1 MKPNRKMLLQWSPRR
16 QGSLDLGHEL
26 IIDNFAGGGGTSTGL
41 EAAFGRPVDIAINHD
56 PQAIAMHAL
65 NHPRTKHLCENVW
78 NVDPIEVTQNRPVAL
93 VWLSPD
99 CKHFSKAKGGTP
111 VSKNIRGLAW
121 VGVRWLLKSSPRVF
135 MLENVEEFT
144 TWGDLMEIAPGV
156 WIPDP
161 SKRGDTFR
169 AFIAMITTG
178 IDPEDPQFI
187 EACDHLEIDTHGP
200 EARRLIAGLGYD
212 VDWRELRACDNGAP
226 TIRKRLFIVGRRDG
240 LPVRFPEQ
248 EYGDPTSHKVIAG
261 MLAPYRTSAD
271 CIDFSLPAQSIFSR
285 KKALAKNTQRRV
297 AKGLWR
303 HVLTSAKPFIVTNTT
318 GHPGGSIDQPL
329 ATVTTGNHH
338 MLGQPVLAPFLNEHA
353 NASNQ
358 RTMSADEPMR
368 TICAQVKGGHFSV
381 VASAL
386 APLRGTSEGHLDNA
400 RSVDQPM
407 TTISASGTHHA
418 LVGAE
423 LVTAHIQRDMGCS
436 VGHAADVPLGT
447 VTAGGGG
454 KSSLVGAHLV
464 TIGYGE
470 RAGQDARTQDV
481 EQPLGTVVAGG
492 VKQAIV
498 ATHITK
504 FRTGSIGSSM
514 AEPMPTVTANSFIKR
529 PGGSVP
535 LGMVA
540 AHLTHLTHHGERSG
554 TSPDQPLP
562 TVTGANR
569 GEQALVAAN
578 LIDIGHGESCSTGA
592 KRWGSGVRSLEAPL
606 NAVTASS
613 SPSALVSAFL
623 EQANGGFYAD
633 NDGRGADEPLSTITA
648 RGTNQRL
655 ITACLV
661 KYYSS
666 GGQSQAADVPLHT
679 ISTKARM
686 GVVEAMQVPFDC
698 LAEEHREKARLCA
711 DLMREHMPEQFPS
724 DAELV
729 LMQYQ
734 GSLWVLVDI
743 TLRMLKPRELYR
755 AQAFPESYIIH
766 EIPDP
771 DLLFK
776 DGVQVADPLS
786 VPRIPLSTTAQI
798 RMCGNSVVP
807 LQAEALIRANFAHE
821 RLMSGVAA

>member
-1 MKPNRKMLLQWSPRR
+1 M
-16 QGSLDLGHEL
+16 

-65 NHPRTKHLCENVW
+65 NHPHTTHLCENVW
-78 NVDPIEVTQNRPVAL
+78 NVDPIAVTKNRPVAL

-121 VGVRWLLKSSPRVF
+121 VGVRWLLKTSPRVF

-144 TWGDLMEIAPGV
+144 TWGDLTEIGPGL

-178 IDPEDPQFI
+178 IEPGHPQLL
-187 EACDHLEIDTHGP
+187 EACDHLGLDPDGP
-200 EARRLIAGLGYD
+200 EAHRLIAGLGYD

-240 LPVRFPEQ
+240 LPVRFPQQ
-248 EYGDPTSHKVIAG
+248 EFAEPTSTQVIAG

-271 CIDFSLPAQSIFSR
+271 CIDFTLPAQSIFGR
-285 KKALAKNTQRRV
+285 KKELAKNTQRRV
-297 AKGLWR
+297 AKGIWR

-318 GHPGGSIDQPL
+318 GHPGASIDEPL
-329 ATVTTGNHH
+329 PTVTTGNHH
-338 MLGQPVLAPFLNEHA
+338 LLGQTVLAPFLNEHA
-353 NASNQ
+353 NASSQ
-358 RTMSADEPMR
+358 RTMPADEPMR
-368 TICAQVKGGHFSV
+368 TICAQVKGGHFSI
-381 VASAL
+381 VAPAL
-386 APLRGTSEGHLDNA
+386 APLRGTSEAHLNNTRDIE
-400 RSVDQPM
+400 QPM

-418 LVGAE
+418 LVSAE
-423 LVTAHIQRDMGCS
+423 LVTANIQGNAVHCAGSR
-436 VGHAADVPLGT
+436 VGVPSAAEA
-447 VTAGGGG
+447 AGSSGDN
-454 KSSLVGAHLV
+454 SLVAGHLV

-470 RAGQDARTQDV
+470 RAGQAARTQDI
-481 EQPLGTVVAGG
+481 EQPLSTVVAGG
-492 VKQAIV
+492 VKQAVV

-504 FRTGSIGSSM
+504 FRTGSTGVPMI
-514 AEPMPTVTANSFIKR
+514 EPMPTVTANSFIKR
-529 PGGSVP
+529 PGGSAP
-535 LGMVA
+535 LGVVG

-554 TSPDQPLP
+554 TSLAQPLP

-592 KRWGSGVRSLEAPL
+592 RRWGSGVRSLDVPL
-606 NAVTASS
+606 NVVTASS

-623 EQANGGFYAD
+623 EQANGGFFAD
-633 NDGRGADEPLSTITA
+633 NEGRAADEPLSTITA
-648 RGTNQRL
+648 KGTNQRL
-655 ITACLV
+655 VTACLV
-661 KYYSS
+661 RYDCL
-666 GGQSQAADVPLHT
+666 GDQSQAAEAPPQT
-679 ISTKARM
+679 APKKACI
-686 GVVEAMQVPFDC
+686 GLVERLQVPSDC
-698 LAEEHREKARLCA
+698 LAEEHREKARQCA
-711 DLMREHMPEQFPS
+711 DLMREHLPERFPA
-724 DAELV
+724 DAQLV

-734 GSLWVLVDI
+734 NSLWVLVDI

-771 DLLFK
+771 SLLFK
-776 DGVQVADPLS
+776 DGVQVADPLL
-786 VPRIPLSTTAQI
+786 VPRIPLSITAQI

-807 LQAEALIRANFAHE
+807 LQAEALVRANFTHE